1 MKPLLF
7 RDLGVDVATLS
18 ALVGFIMLVYKS
30 LKEIREDRKQARA
43 ENLKITEKLDKLDE
57 IHAIALKNQSGNK
70 NLHRYL
76 LQTELKIALSKGYV
90 TGDKLDEISNLYES
104 YVALGGN
111 GPIKALYEKFLQLP
125 LEKEEQHED

>member
-7 RDLGVDVATLS
+7 RDFGLDIATLS

-76 LQTELKIALSKGYV
+76 LQTELKIALQKGS
-90 TGDKLDEISNLYES
+90 TTSDKLDEVSNLYES

-125 LEKEEQHED
+125 LDKEGQDEN